1 MITDSHGPDLTAY
14 VHPTD
19 AIDCDSPAVIQ
30 FANDTSSGSRTDI
43 DRAVALYHAVRDDF
57 RYDPYR
63 LDLTLQGMRASSTL
77 AKGYGFCVPK
87 AVLLA
92 ALARALHIPSRLGF
106 ADVKNHLVTK
116 RLLELMQT
124 DLFVFHGYTELY
136 LEGKWVKA
144 TPAFNKS
151 LCQRFDV
158 EPLAFDGRNDSV
170 LQQSDRKGNEFM
182 QYVRDRGTFAD
193 LPLDELRAAFEQH
206 YPSFMSSGNHDQTG
220 VFEEEAPTQ
229 RER

>member
-1 MITDSHGPDLTAY
+1 MITDSRGPHLTEY

-19 AIDCDSPAVIQ
+19 AIDCNSPEVIQ

-43 DRAVALYHAVRDDF
+43 DSAVALYYAVRDDF
-57 RYDPYR
+57 RYDPYK

-106 ADVKNHLVTK
+106 ADVKNHLATK

-124 DLFVFHGYTELY
+124 DLFAFHGYTELY

-151 LCQRFDV
+151 LCERFDV

-193 LPLDELRAAFEQH
+193 LPLDEILAAFVEH
-206 YPSFMSSGNHDQTG
+206 YPALASEKANDLGGSFED
-220 VFEEEAPTQ
+220 EAAT
-229 RER
+229 